1 MNMIVEQPHL
11 LYEYPRPMCLREG
24 PVSHTALGQ
33 RRPEVRVATWASGE
47 PGPMGAG
54 RTPPPQRH
62 RPHQPP
68 NSKQLSPNRPRALFN
83 SVLQCCACGNRT
95 SPEDLEPLEAESKEP
110 AQRADAAPP
119 VTPKVHPEELEAP
132 EPVPPPAAS
141 PAAAVEP
148 GPAPDTTEA
157 PPALEE
163 EPCPGPLPVPA
174 SEEELPVEAPTQ
186 GLLAECPHPVPRGK
200 LVCPPLLDISV
211 FFIVLI
217 LFLCSPWRTFFFD
230 LFITLGVWVSL
241 AFIIF
246 FFLCLFF
253 IFPLYNP
260 F

>member
-33 RRPEVRVATWASGE
+33 RRPEVRVATWGSGE

-54 RTPPPQRH
+54 RWTPPPEPH

-68 NSKQLSPNRPRALFN
+68 TRKPFSPNTRRLHFN
-83 SVLQCCACGNRT
+83 SGLPIFGPRQ
-95 SPEDLEPLEAESKEP
+95 DLEPKEAEPKAP
-110 AQRADAAPP
+110 AQGAHLAPP

-163 EPCPGPLPVPA
+163 EPSPGPLPVPA

-186 GLLAECPHPVPRGK
+186 RLLVECPHPV
-200 LVCPPLLDISV
+200 ISV
-211 FFIVLI
+211 FFIILI
-217 LFLCSPWRTFFFD
+217 LFLCSPWFTLFFG
-230 LFITLGVWVSL
+230 LFTTLEVWVSL
-241 AFIIF
+241 AFII
-246 FFLCLFF
+246 LLFSVF
-253 IFPLYNP
+253 VLHLPIV
-260 F
+260 